1 MSNVIKAMNIR
12 YTQEKKDLDMNAKA
26 EGFRQLYYENLAKAQ
41 SLQSD
46 ADEESDLEGE
56 YDETDAGFSEESE
69 ELSEEEN
76 GSGGDSVKKEDS
88 AKKHSKA
95 DSAAND
101 VPVQFPAGNNHSVM
115 DDINSLTDEQLN
127 AILSSRN
134 MESVSSFT
142 IEKEK
147 MKAEAREECDRIIEE
162 ARASLDV
169 ERETVFYEAKEQ
181 GYQEGLKA
189 AQEECDALKQELT
202 EKLSS
207 IDREFEKKVDEL
219 EPAFV
224 DLLINLIQKITGIL
238 VEDRR
243 DLILHIIRQSILDMD
258 NSNNYVIHVSKDD
271 FDFVNSKK
279 QELLFELKGNNIEVI
294 EDPVLQRAQ
303 CTIETDTRIFDCS
316 LDVQLKNLIADIRLL
331 SGE

>member
-12 YTQEKKDLDMNAKA
+12 YTQEKKPLDMNAQA
-26 EGFRQLYYENLAKAQ
+26 EGFRQLYYENLAKA
-41 SLQSD
+41 
-46 ADEESDLEGE
+46 
-56 YDETDAGFSEESE
+56 SEMEQIA
-69 ELSEEEN
+69 EEEN
-76 GSGGDSVKKEDS
+76 NDPDSESDFGDEYTGEEGDFSEDLAEEDTETVQS
-88 AKKHSKA
+88 FEKPAKQPASH
-95 DSAAND
+95 D
-101 VPVQFPAGNNHSVM
+101 VYA
-115 DDINSLTDEQLN
+115 DINSLTDEQLN
-127 AILSSRN
+127 AILSSRHI
-134 MESVSSFT
+134 ESVSSFS
-142 IEKEK
+142 IEAER
-147 MKAEAREECDRIIEE
+147 MKAEAREECDRIIAE
-162 ARASLDV
+162 AREDLEKEKEAMY
-169 ERETVFYEAKEQ
+169 YEAKEQ
-181 GYQEGLKA
+181 GYQDGLA
-189 AQEECDALKQELT
+189 AGQNECEALKQELT

-207 IDREFEKKVDEL
+207 IDKEFEKKVDEL

-243 DLILHIIRQSILDMD
+243 DLILHIIRQSILDME
-258 NSNNYVIHVSKDD
+258 NSNDYVIHVSKDD

-279 QELLFELKGNNIEVI
+279 QELLFELKGNNIEVV